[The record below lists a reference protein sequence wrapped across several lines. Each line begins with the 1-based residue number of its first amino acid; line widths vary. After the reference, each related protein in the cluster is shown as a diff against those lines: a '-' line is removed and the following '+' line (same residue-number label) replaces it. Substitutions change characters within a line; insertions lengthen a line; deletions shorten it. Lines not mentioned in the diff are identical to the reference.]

1 MKVWLSRNAKR
12 LAALTLVLVLVL
24 ALAACGAQTDDSAAT
39 AAPAAETS
47 TVINDPW
54 ALWHVLVG
62 VEMGFERGSAG
73 SSLKAVRSSIVYAI
87 ELLDWGAASTM
98 NQSEIESNVA
108 AWLSRLAVDEQLD
121 FRVSMEMVTDACWAL
136 MDDDERR
143 SMLDKT
149 GCQASPDNW
158 SAQALYRVEA
168 VSAAVDMQLLTA
180 VLADIAKNVQ
190 IGVAD
195 SSLKAGPYAKE
206 LLDWGA
212 ASTMN
217 QSKIKTVVA
226 NWLGNQGNDVQA
238 AFSQQMDLIGTTCQR
253 LMGSGG
259 WPVEAPN
266 RIEAVLEAVGLRG

>member
-73 SSLKAVRSSIVYAI
+73 SSLKCVRSSIVYAI

-98 NQSEIESNVA
+98 NQSEIEANVA
-108 AWLSRLAVDEQLD
+108 AWVSRLAVDEQLD
-121 FRVSMEMVTDACWAL
+121 FCVSMDMVNDACWKL

-158 SAQALYRVEA
+158 SAQALCRVVA
-168 VSAAVDMQLLTA
+168 VSAAVGTQVLTD

-190 IGVAD
+190 VGVAD
-195 SSLKAGPYAKE
+195 SSLKAEPYAKE

-217 QSKIKTVVA
+217 QSKIETVVA
-226 NWLGNQGNDVQA
+226 NWLGDQDNDVQA
-238 AFSQQMDLIGTTCQR
+238 AFSQQMDLIDTTCRR
-253 LMGSGG
+253 LIGAGSGEVL
-259 WPVEAPN
+259 PYC
-266 RIEAVLEAVGLRG
+266 IEAVLEAVGLRG

>member
-1 MKVWLSRNAKR
+1 MKVWLFRNAKR

-73 SSLKAVRSSIVYAI
+73 SSLKCVRSSIVYAI

-98 NQSEIESNVA
+98 NQSEIEANVA
-108 AWLSRLAVDEQLD
+108 AWVSRLAVDEQLD
-121 FRVSMEMVTDACWAL
+121 FCTSMNMVNDACWEL

-158 SAQALYRVEA
+158 SAQALYRA
-168 VSAAVDMQLLTA
+168 KTVSAAVDMQLLTS

-195 SSLKAGPYAKE
+195 SSLKAEPYAKE
-206 LLDWGA
+206 LFEWGA
-212 ASTMN
+212 KSTMN
-217 QSKIKTVVA
+217 QSKIETVVA
-226 NWLGNQGNDVQA
+226 NWLGNQSDDVQA
-238 AFSQQMDLIGTTCQR
+238 AFSQQMDLIGTICQG
-253 LMGSGG
+253 LMGIG
-259 WPVEAPN
+259 WPLETPSH
-266 RIEAVLEAVGLRG
+266 IEAVLEAVGLRG

>member
-73 SSLKAVRSSIVYAI
+73 SSLKCVRSSIVYAI

-98 NQSEIESNVA
+98 NQSEIEAYVA
-108 AWLSRLAVDEQLD
+108 AWVSRLAVDEQVT
-121 FRVSMEMVTDACWAL
+121 FIEQIKMVTGTCWAL

-143 SMLDKT
+143 FLLEDT

-168 VSAAVDMQLLTA
+168 VSAAVDTQVLTA

-190 IGVAD
+190 VGAAG
-195 SSLKAGPYAKE
+195 SSLKAEPYAVE
-206 LLDWGA
+206 LLNWDDV
-212 ASTMN
+212 STMT
-217 QSKIKTVVA
+217 QIDIMFAVT
-226 NWLGNQGNDVQA
+226 NWLGDQDNDVQA

-253 LMGSGG
+253 LMDSGC
-259 WPVEAPN
+259 WSVEAPN
-266 RIEAVLEAVGLRG
+266 RIEAVLEAAGQRE

>member
-12 LAALTLVLVLVL
+12 LTALTLVLVLVL

-47 TVINDPW
+47 TVIHDPW

-73 SSLKAVRSSIVYAI
+73 SSLKCVRSSIVYAI

-98 NQSEIESNVA
+98 NQSEIEADVA
-108 AWLSRLAVDEQLD
+108 AWVSRLAVDEQFD
-121 FRVSMEMVTDACWAL
+121 FQVSMKMVNDACWKL

-158 SAQALYRVEA
+158 SAQALYRAET
-168 VSAAVDMQLLTA
+168 VSAAVDMQLLTS

-195 SSLKAGPYAKE
+195 SSLMAEPYAKE
-206 LLDWGA
+206 LFDWGA
-212 ASTMN
+212 VSTMD
-217 QSKIKTVVA
+217 QSKIETVVA
-226 NWLGNQGNDVQA
+226 NWLGNQSDDVQA
-238 AFSQQMDLIGTTCQR
+238 AFSQQMDLIGTICQ
-253 LMGSGG
+253 GFVDIG
-259 WPVEAPN
+259 WPLETSSH
-266 RIEAVLEAVGLRG
+266 IEAVLEAAGQRE

>member
-12 LAALTLVLVLVL
+12 LTALTLVLVLVL
-24 ALAACGAQTDDSAAT
+24 VLAACGAQTDEPAET

-47 TVINDPW
+47 TVIHDPR

-62 VEMGFERGSAG
+62 VEMGFEDGSAG
-73 SSLKAVRSSIVYAI
+73 SSLKAVPFAI

-98 NQSEIESNVA
+98 TQSEIKSNVV
-108 AWLSRLAVDEQLD
+108 AWLSRLAVDEQFD
-121 FRVSMEMVTDACWAL
+121 FQVSMKMVTSTCWAL

-149 GCQASPDNW
+149 DCQASPDNW
-158 SAQALYRVEA
+158 STQALCRVVA
-168 VSAAVDMQLLTA
+168 VSAAVDMQVLTD

-190 IGVAD
+190 VGVAD
-195 SSLKAGPYAKE
+195 SSLKAEPYAKE

-217 QSKIKTVVA
+217 QSKIETVVA
-226 NWLGNQGNDVQA
+226 NWLGDQDNDVQA
-238 AFSQQMDLIGTTCQR
+238 AFSQQMDLIDTTCRR
-253 LMGSGG
+253 LIGAGSGEVL
-259 WPVEAPN
+259 PYC
-266 RIEAVLEAVGLRG
+266 IEAVLEAVGLRG

>member
-47 TVINDPW
+47 TVIHDPW
-54 ALWHVLVG
+54 ALWHVLVDIG
-62 VEMGFERGSAG
+62 MGFENGTAG
-73 SSLKAVRSSIVYAI
+73 SSLKAVPFAI
-87 ELLDWGAASTM
+87 DLLDWGAGSTM
-98 NQSEIESNVA
+98 TWSEIESAVA
-108 AWLSRLAVDEQLD
+108 AWLSKMAADEQVT
-121 FRVSMEMVTDACWAL
+121 FIEQIKMVTGTCWAL

-143 SMLDKT
+143 FLLEDT

-168 VSAAVDMQLLTA
+168 VSAAVDTQVLTA

-195 SSLKAGPYAKE
+195 SSLKAEPYAKE
-206 LLDWGA
+206 LFEWGA
-212 ASTMN
+212 KSTMD
-217 QSKIKTVVA
+217 QSKIETVVA
-226 NWLGNQGNDVQA
+226 NWLGNQSDDVQA
-238 AFSQQMDLIGTTCQR
+238 AFSQQMDLIGTICQ
-253 LMGSGG
+253 GFVDIG
-259 WPVEAPN
+259 WPLETSSH
-266 RIEAVLEAVGLRG
+266 IEAVLEAAGQRE